1 MHHTYLIEFD
11 YHRFV
16 SKPYSE
22 DASESE
28 AREPDLSSDDKW
40 YYRAACAYDVD
51 RMFPSQPKDLSYIV
65 EARKVC
71 ASCTVIDECLEY
83 ALSFSLV
90 DMAGFWAGKTV
101 RQLNLEQKERGI
113 TPKRSTLSQVWSQ
126 LGR

>member
-1 MHHTYLIEFD
+1 M
-11 YHRFV
+11 
-16 SKPYSE
+16 SE
-22 DASESE
+22 TNSVNRASNQARATSE
-28 AREPDLSSDDKW
+28 ESDDKW
-40 YYRAACAYDVD
+40 YLHAACAYDVD

-71 ASCTVIDECLEY
+71 ASCSVIDECLDY
-83 ALSFSLV
+83 TLSYSLV

-101 RQLNLEQKERGI
+101 RQLNIEQKERGI